1 MLNQQ
6 QQQQQPLAQQQQ
18 QQQISQFPVQNAQK
32 QERQQPIELPR
43 ITFQN
48 DFFPPPE
55 SADHQVRMC

>member
-6 QQQQQPLAQQQQ
+6 QQQQQQPLAQQ